1 VRVLVTGHL
10 GYIGTVLTPML
21 LAEGHDVVGLDSD
34 LYRSCT
40 FGDRAAIAQVPA
52 LLKDVRD
59 IQPADLEGFDAVVH
73 LAALSNDP
81 LGDLDP
87 DLTYEINYRA
97 SVRLAAFARDAG
109 VERFVFSSSCS
120 NYGAAGGAL
129 LDETAELN
137 PVTPYGR
144 SKVLVERDVAAL
156 ASPSF
161 SPTFLRNAT
170 AYGAS
175 PRLRFDIVL
184 NNLVAWAYTTGRI
197 YLKSDGTP
205 WRPIVHI
212 EDISRAFLAVLAAP
226 RERVSGEA
234 FNVGATAENYQI
246 RQLAVI
252 VGEVVPGST
261 VEFAS
266 GASADTRDYRVDCG
280 KISRVLGFETLW
292 TARRGAEEL
301 LAAYRRTGLTLEE
314 FEGPR
319 YQRIAHIR
327 GLLSRGVLGKDLRFT
342 GDSSSRGGSGWTAS
356 E

>member
-21 LAEGHDVVGLDSD
+21 RAAGHDVVGLDSD

-40 FGDRAAIAQVPA
+40 FGDPSAIADVPA
-52 LLKDVRD
+52 LWKDLRD
-59 IQPADLEGFDAVVH
+59 IQPADLDGFQAVIH

-87 DLTYEINYRA
+87 ELTYEINHTA
-97 SVRLAAFARDAG
+97 SVRLATLAREAG

-120 NYGAAGGAL
+120 NYGAAAGAL
-129 LDETAELN
+129 LDESADLN

-144 SKVLVERDVAAL
+144 SKVLVERDVATL
-156 ASPSF
+156 ATADF
-161 SPTFLRNAT
+161 APTFLRNAT

-197 YLKSDGTP
+197 HLKSDGTP
-205 WRPIVHI
+205 WRPLVHVK
-212 EDISRAFLAVLAAP
+212 DISRAFLAVLAAP
-226 RERVSGEA
+226 RHLVHGQA
-234 FNVGATAENYQI
+234 FNVGSTGENYQI
-246 RQLAVI
+246 RQLAAI
-252 VGEVVPGST
+252 VEDVVPGSAIA
-261 VEFAS
+261 FAA
-266 GASADTRDYRVDCG
+266 GASPDTRDYRVDCG
-280 KISRVLGFETLW
+280 KIRRVLGFETEW

-301 LAAYRRTGLTLEE
+301 LAAYRATDLTPEE

-327 GLLSRGVLGKDLRFT
+327 LLLSEAVLGRDLRFSAGQGRT
-342 GDSSSRGGSGWTAS
+342 
-356 E
+356 

>member
-1 VRVLVTGHL
+1 MKVLVTGHL
-10 GYIGTVLTPML
+10 GYIGTVLTPLL
-21 LAEGHDVVGLDSD
+21 LAAGHEVVGLDSD
-34 LYRSCT
+34 LYRACT
-40 FGDRAAIAQVPA
+40 FGDPGRIASVPA
-52 LLKDVRD
+52 IRRD
-59 IQPADLEGFDAVVH
+59 IRDLSAGDLDGFEAVLH

-81 LGDLDP
+81 LGDIDP
-87 DLTYEINYRA
+87 ELTYDINHRA
-97 SVRLAAFARDAG
+97 SVRLASLARDAG
-109 VERFVFSSSCS
+109 VQRYVFSSSCS
-120 NYGAAGGAL
+120 NYGAAAGAM

-156 ASPSF
+156 ATDEF

-197 YLKSDGTP
+197 HLKSDGTP
-205 WRPIVHI
+205 WRPIIHI

-226 RERVSGEA
+226 RELIHGEA
-234 FNVGATAENYQI
+234 FNVGSTAENYQI
-246 RQLAVI
+246 RELATI
-252 VGEVVPGST
+252 VGEVVPGSS

-266 GASADTRDYRVDCG
+266 GASPDTRDYRVDCG
-280 KISRVLGFETLW
+280 KIGRVLGFETRW
-292 TARRGAEEL
+292 TARRGAGEL
-301 LAAYRRTGLTLEE
+301 LDAYRSTGLTLEE

-327 GLLSRGVLGKDLRFT
+327 GLLADGVLGADLRFAA
-342 GDSSSRGGSGWTAS
+342 TAAS
-356 E
+356 PDPAHANPA

>member
-1 VRVLVTGHL
+1 MKVLVTGHL
-10 GYIGTVLTPML
+10 GYIGTVLTPLL
-21 LAEGHDVVGLDSD
+21 LAHGHEVVGLDSD

-40 FGDRAAIAQVPA
+40 FGDPGRIAAVPA
-52 LLKDVRD
+52 IRKDVRD
-59 IQPADLEGFDAVVH
+59 LSTGDFRGFEAVLH

-81 LGDLDP
+81 LGDIDP
-87 DLTYEINYRA
+87 DLTYDINHHA
-97 SVRLAAFARDAG
+97 SVELARLAREAG
-109 VERFVFSSSCS
+109 VQRYVFSSSCS
-120 NYGAAGGAL
+120 NYGAAAGAM

-156 ASPSF
+156 ATDEF

-197 YLKSDGTP
+197 HLKSDGTP
-205 WRPIVHI
+205 WRPIVHVA
-212 EDISRAFLAVLAAP
+212 DISRAFLATLAAP
-226 RERVSGEA
+226 RELVHGEA
-234 FNVGATAENYQI
+234 FNVGSTAENYQI
-246 RQLAVI
+246 RQLATI
-252 VGEVVPGST
+252 VGEVVPGSS

-266 GASADTRDYRVDCG
+266 GASPDTRDYRVDCG
-280 KISRVLGFETLW
+280 KIQRVLGFETEW
-292 TARRGAEEL
+292 TARHGAEEL
-301 LAAYRRTGLTLEE
+301 FDAYRSTGLTLEE

-327 GLLSRGVLGKDLRFT
+327 ALLADGVLGSDLRFA
-342 GDSSSRGGSGWTAS
+342 GRAAS
-356 E
+356 PDPAPAANG